1 MVLRAIGDITVA
13 DAAGHAGDI
22 RGGRQWHR
30 ARPNDGSISAR
41 CATAPSHNGRIADT
55 RTAQQ
60 QDTGLRC
67 DDTVTQQR
75 DRATPVLLHPPN
87 SGFQ

>member
-1 MVLRAIGDITVA
+1 MVLRAIGDINGA

-22 RGGRQWHR
+22 RGRQWHR
-30 ARPNDGSISAR
+30 ARPDDGSVSAR
-41 CATAPSHNGRIADT
+41 CATAPSHNGRMAGT
-55 RTAQQ
+55 RTARQ

-75 DRATPVLLHPPN
+75 DRATPILLHPPN